1 MFRRLFAVLFAI
13 AAAILGAVIGRAAA
27 DLRRKSEAGEALHV
41 EMDVASLRPRD
52 VMPGLVAALRV
63 HDRPWSYLHVPSW
76 VAAFSV
82 NFAFAAL
89 ARELGP
95 LFGALRGDDD
105 TDGTYPTSNRSG
117 AWPYESAPATSPARS
132 DAAVDPL

>member
-1 MFRRLFAVLFAI
+1 MFRRLFAILFALV
-13 AAAILGAVIGRAAA
+13 AALLGAVLGKAVA

-41 EMDVASLRPRD
+41 DMDVASVRPRD

-63 HDRPWSYLHVPSW
+63 QDRPWSYLHIPSW

-89 ARELGP
+89 ASELGP
-95 LFGALRGDDD
+95 LLSALRGEDEPGDERD
-105 TDGTYPTSNRSG
+105 WQSD
-117 AWPYESAPATSPARS
+117 ATSWTAEPASSLETRH
-132 DAAVDPL
+132 AEPGLDPV